1 MADEQAEVKKEK
13 KDLGKLLGIVFAVV
27 NLVVMGG
34 GAFLAFTSTIGY
46 KSPIVTEEELNKEL
60 VEFRKKLQEHAVVF
74 TMPEFNTNLDGL
86 PRRLIRVEV
95 NLEMLDEEGFE
106 EVASLGAE
114 PRDAIMRVFS
124 RKKFFELETVQGKL
138 HLKNE
143 IIGAVNSHL
152 KIGVVK
158 NVYFSKFI
166 VQ

>member
-1 MADEQAEVKKEK
+1 MAEEEGEVKKEK
-13 KDLGKLLGIVFAVV
+13 KDIGKLLGLVFMAV
-27 NLVVMGG
+27 NLVVIGG
-34 GAFLAFTSTIGY
+34 GAYLVFSSTIGY
-46 KSPIVTEEELNKEL
+46 KSPVITEDELNKEL
-60 VEFRKKLQEHAVVF
+60 VEFREKLQENAVVF

-114 PRDAIMRVFS
+114 PRDAIMRVFN
-124 RKKFFELETVQGKL
+124 RKRFHQLETVQGKL

-143 IIGAVNSHL
+143 IIRSVNAHL
-152 KIGVVK
+152 KVGVVK
-158 NVYFSKFI
+158 NVYFSRFI